1 MAVISGSE
9 LAMDRMDLRNGGRGG
24 LIINTASL
32 AGIASAMSR
41 ESASYFIAKHGVV
54 SLTRA
59 LGVGFNISEI
69 RNFLGFGSR
78 KFYISS
84 C

>member
-32 AGIASAMSR
+32 AGIATAMSR

-69 RNFLGFGSR
+69 GSSHWFGPG
-78 KFYISS
+78 KFYVV
-84 C
+84 